1 MARTDMSIIKHMI
14 VTAVF
19 LGLFA
24 VVGTAI
30 VALTYIGTESQIAEN
45 ERQALLK
52 SLHVLIPSELHDNDI
67 PNDTIHVTAENLL
80 GSSKP
85 VAVYRARKQGKAI
98 AVVLAPTAPDGYNG
112 DIKLLIAIATN
123 GELMGVRVITHR
135 ETPGL
140 GDSIEI
146 ARSDWIK
153 GFDGKS
159 LQNPGGLGWRVR
171 KDGGDFDQFT
181 GATITPRAIVKAVH
195 KSLQYFNLNKQA
207 LLASNAIDVPNN
219 ISHNYKIHKDDNKQ
233 TSTQIT
239 DKHKEPKL

>member
-1 MARTDMSIIKHMI
+1 MSIVKHMV

-67 PNDTIHVTAENLL
+67 PEDIIHVTAENLL
-80 GSSKP
+80 GSDKP
-85 VAVYRARKQGKAI
+85 VAVYRARKQDKAI
-98 AVVLAPTAPDGYNG
+98 AVILAPIAPDGYNG
-112 DIKLLIAIATN
+112 DIKLLVAISDK
-123 GELMGVRVITHR
+123 GVLMGVRVVSHR

-153 GFDGKS
+153 SFDGKS
-159 LQNPGGLGWRVR
+159 LQNPEGLGWRVR

-195 KSLQYFNLNKQA
+195 KSLKYFNLNKQT
-207 LLASNAIDVPNN
+207 LLASNNVNVQKNDAHINAT
-219 ISHNYKIHKDDNKQ
+219 HKDDSKETSKQ
-233 TSTQIT
+233 NT
-239 DKHKEPKL
+239 DNHKGTEL